1 MARGIQTGIGALLV
15 TTVGTDAGAG
25 NELSVTVP
33 AGKIWGLI
41 SVSVQ
46 LVQGITQTPQP
57 ILTIDDGTNVFWE
70 MFGSS
75 AAQAVSTTCRYTWA
89 PDCPLTGQIGA
100 TTNVHSVA
108 PLAEGLTLLAG
119 YRIRTNTIGIGANS
133 DYGPPS
139 LFVVQYNS
147 ATG

>member
-1 MARGIQTGIGALLV
+1 MARGISTGFGAIL
-15 TTVGTDAGAG
+15 TTIVGADPAA
-25 NELSVTVP
+25 NAEMSVTVP
-33 AGKIWGLI
+33 AGKIWEVI

-46 LVQGITQTPQP
+46 LVQAGAGSSQP

-75 AAQAVSTTCRYTWA
+75 AAQAITTTCRYTWA

-108 PLAEGLTLLAG
+108 PLPEGLTIPAG
-119 YRIRTNTIGIGANS
+119 YRIRTNTIGLSGS
-133 DYGPPS
+133 TDYGPPS
-139 LFVVQYNS
+139 LFVVQYTS
-147 ATG
+147 GTG